1 MHRPRLHLPW
11 TVALVAIVV
20 LTACSA
26 AVAGFT
32 NASSAGMSVATD
44 RVFSGQRTT
53 PTWSLVDSADG
64 SAADVSSST
73 SFAEGTTLTTGNW
86 SNAFSATRYFEIAYA
101 APLPGGVPV
110 SSVTF
115 NFDFAANNAADTAC
129 YYIEVYT
136 ESTGTLLGTHGSSGS
151 PSACVTGTTLTSTS
165 VSLSEIT
172 SSDQANDLRV
182 RIYAKN
188 SGNRAL
194 LIDLGTVTGSSYS
207 TFTLYNLLVRDRST
221 GTVSTTAGGIVTS
234 GDGNVLTTTAW
245 SSSFSATR
253 YFTLAFPEWIPSDAT
268 VTAADFQLK
277 YRSNANGQN
286 ACWYFEF
293 YDASNTLLA
302 THGSS
307 SSTISCNS
315 SNSTYVTDTVS
326 LSEVTTATRANSAS
340 VKIFFK
346 VGGNNAVQFDQA
358 LLRVTYSLG
367 TGTGCASPGTQTVDA
382 VTDTYVDQG
391 SATSNFGSTT
401 TASVQSRSG
410 SRNRRMLLDF
420 TLPVTPTGC
429 SVTAATLRVNAS
441 AVSGTVR
448 TLEVRQVSST
458 WAEKVVTWNTKP
470 TTTGTAATAST
481 ATGWMSWTV
490 TSMVQSMISG
500 TDYGFE
506 IKDQTED
513 NATGYAQTFR
523 TTEGLLNP
531 PQLDITFG

>member
-1 MHRPRLHLPW
+1 MHRPRLQLPW
-11 TVALVAIVV
+11 TIALALVVV

-26 AVAGFT
+26 AVAGFST
-32 NASSAGMSVATD
+32 TGSDGMSIATD

-53 PTWSLVDSADG
+53 AVWSMVDSADS

-73 SFAEGTTLTTGNW
+73 SFAEGTTYTTGNW
-86 SNAFSATRYFEIAYA
+86 SSSFSATRYFEIAYA

-115 NFDFAANNAADTAC
+115 NFVFSANNSADTVC
-129 YYIEVYT
+129 FYIEVYT

-151 PSACVTGTTLTSTS
+151 STCTTGTTLSSTT
-165 VSLSEIT
+165 VSLTEIT
-172 SSDQANDLRV
+172 TSDQANDLRV
-182 RIYAKN
+182 RIYMKN
-188 SGNRAL
+188 SGNRAV

-221 GTVSTTAGGIVTS
+221 GTASTSAGGIVTS
-234 GDGNVLTTTAW
+234 GDGTVLTTTNW
-245 SSSFSATR
+245 NSSFAANR

-277 YRSNANGQN
+277 YRSNSNGQN

-293 YDASNTLLA
+293 YDAGNTLLA

-315 SNSTYVTDTVS
+315 SNSTYVTDSVT
-326 LSEVTTATRANSAS
+326 LSEVTTAARANAAS

-346 VGGNNAVQFDQA
+346 VGGNNAVQFDNAQ
-358 LLRVTYSLG
+358 LRVTYSLG

-410 SRNRRMLLDF
+410 SRNRRMLLSF
-420 TLPVTPTGC
+420 PLPVAPTGC
-429 SVTAATLRVNAS
+429 SVTASTLRVNAS
-441 AVSGTVR
+441 AASGTVR

-470 TTTGTAATAST
+470 TTTGTAATTSS
-481 ATGWMSWTV
+481 ATGWLSWTV
-490 TSMVQSMISG
+490 TTMVQAMIGGSH
-500 TDYGFE
+500 YGFE
-506 IKDQTED
+506 IKDSAED
-513 NATGYAQTFR
+513 SATQYTQTFR

-531 PQLDITFG
+531 AQLDITFG